1 MDLSEYDRTWG
12 CINPTRIHHDL
23 TLCRW
28 PRHLSGTCI
37 LGIRK
42 LASAMAISSREVCLL
57 TACWVTMEAFR
68 SWFLTGFPWLLMGYS
83 ALGTPFEGYLSWVG
97 VFGVSALIAL
107 TSGGL
112 LASLLDRR
120 LITLIVPCILLVTG
134 PILNEEFEPD
144 EKPAY
149 ATRVALWQPVIAQ
162 TKKWNPEFR
171 GRIVEQHV
179 LMASPGCGCHHL
191 A

>member
-1 MDLSEYDRTWG
+1 MGVHQSH
-12 CINPTRIHHDL
+12 TRIHHDL
-23 TLCRW
+23 TICRW

-37 LGIRK
+37 HGDTQVGISDGHPPSK
-42 LASAMAISSREVCLL
+42 EVCLL

-83 ALGTPFEGYLSWVG
+83 ALGTPFEGYLSWVR

-179 LMASPGCGCHHL
+179 VNSASPQVWMSPSGL
-191 A
+191 RPRYQ